1 MPPTFNNT
9 VTRLV
14 PGISTVRLVWKFNLH
29 HFLIK
34 IEQTE
39 PDAGRGF
46 AAPSRSGETM
56 SDADLILQAK
66 ADLVELASVNAALR
80 DLLAETLPPRLAP
93 VSAGRVVLDQAHD
106 V

>member
-1 MPPTFNNT
+1 
-9 VTRLV
+9 
-14 PGISTVRLVWKFNLH
+14 
-29 HFLIK
+29 
-34 IEQTE
+34 
-39 PDAGRGF
+39 
-46 AAPSRSGETM
+46 M